1 MRVFLT
7 GATGYVGAV
16 VAEKLLQ
23 NGHRVLGL
31 ARNETSEVRLRERGI
46 EPMLGDLTDLNS
58 LRAGALDSD
67 ATIHTAFGHDFA
79 NYDKMVENDRAAIAM
94 FIEALAE
101 TTNPL
106 IATSAPA
113 FLGDTGDKI
122 ADENYPIDENSPFA
136 ARARAEED
144 IVRADEKLVRS
155 VALRLPFYVY
165 GRAASSFVPFL
176 INQAKQHGAA
186 YYAGDGTQRTSAA
199 HVEDVASAYVLALE
213 DSNARGLYNIT
224 AESPSNRE
232 IAEAIGELLSVP
244 ARGISF
250 DEARKKFGAMTGFLT
265 VNNQISSEKARRE
278 LGWTPSA
285 ANKILDDIKD
295 GSYRQLLES

>member
-7 GATGYVGAV
+7 GATGYVGSV

-46 EPMLGDLTDLNS
+46 EPLLGDLTDLNS

-79 NYDKMVENDRAAIAM
+79 QYDKMVQNDRDAIAM
-94 FIEALAE
+94 FTEALAE

-113 FLGDTGDKI
+113 FLGDTGDTI
-122 ADENYPIDENSPFA
+122 ADENYPIDQNSVFVS
-136 ARARAEED
+136 RAHAERD
-144 IVRADEKLVRS
+144 ILDAGEKLVRS

-165 GRAASSFVPFL
+165 GRAGSSFVPFL

-186 YYAGDGTQRTSAA
+186 FYVRDGAERTSAA
-199 HVEDVASAYVLALE
+199 HVEDVANAYVLALE
-213 DSNARGLYNIT
+213 NHNAKGLYNIV
-224 AESPSNRE
+224 AESPSNKE
-232 IAEAIGELLSVP
+232 IAEAVGKLVGVS
-244 ARGISF
+244 AKSISL
-250 DEARKKFGAMTGFLT
+250 EEGQAKFGPMIGFLT
-265 VNNQISSEKARRE
+265 INNQITSEKARRE
-278 LGWTPSA
+278 LDWLPAA
-285 ANKILDDIKD
+285 ANKILDDIEN
-295 GSYRQLLES
+295 GSYRSLVE